1 MDRRVEEA
9 DDAAMARTTIT
20 HLTDDD
26 DGSKDAEEVSFS
38 FMGTDADNG
47 YEIPLGA
54 GFEGCRRGRQRR
66 PGMRLPS

>member
-1 MDRRVEEA
+1 MDRRAEEP

-20 HLTDDD
+20 QLIDDD
-26 DGSKDAEEVSFS
+26 DGSKDAEEVSFT

-54 GFEGCRRGRQRR
+54 GFDGSRRGRQQR